1 MDKTS
6 IVLRSI
12 REWHGDHSE
21 AKSLFACISSVIKHG
36 ENTLSETCRTEIAS
50 LLAQCFQAVMQD
62 QIERPN
68 ARS

>member
-21 AKSLFACISSVIKHG
+21 AKSLLACVASVIKHG
-36 ENTLSETCRTEIAS
+36 ENTLGKSCRAEIAE
-50 LLAQCFQAVMQD
+50 LLAQCFRAVEQD
-62 QIERPN
+62 QIEQR
-68 ARS
+68 